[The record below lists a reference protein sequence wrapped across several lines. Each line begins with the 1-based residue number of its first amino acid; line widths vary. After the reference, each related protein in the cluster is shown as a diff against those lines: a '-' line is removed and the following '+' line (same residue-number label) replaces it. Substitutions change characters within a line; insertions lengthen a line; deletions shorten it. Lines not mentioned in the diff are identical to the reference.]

1 MDTADQMAIRWMYKE
16 RQITG
21 PYARVVFDVKLDW
34 DGGTIYVLRDVKD
47 EVLASYICALHNN
60 LVDTWEKF
68 GFEQPEDEEKH
79 S

>member
-1 MDTADQMAIRWMYKE
+1 
-16 RQITG
+16 
-21 PYARVVFDVKLDW
+21 VVFDVKLDW